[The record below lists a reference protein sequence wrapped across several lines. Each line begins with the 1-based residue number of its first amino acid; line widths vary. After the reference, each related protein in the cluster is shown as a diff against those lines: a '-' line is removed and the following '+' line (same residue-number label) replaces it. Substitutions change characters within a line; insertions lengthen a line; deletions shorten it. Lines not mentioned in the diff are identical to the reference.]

1 MEPLIDT
8 VLALEQEADRLIEQA
23 HGLAKQIKSAAEEE
37 LRTYR
42 DQLAHERQQRLQ
54 DMEQAAKD
62 RFERVAAEEEGR
74 AKDALKAIATIPQD
88 MIESQIERILSRFRE
103 G

>member
-1 MEPLIDT
+1 MEALIDT
-8 VLALEQEADRLIEQA
+8 VLALEQEADRVIEQA
-23 HGLAKQIKSAAEEE
+23 HNSAKQIKSAAEED

-42 DQLAHERQQRLQ
+42 EHLAHERQQRLQ

-62 RFERVAAEEEGR
+62 RFERISAEEEQR
-74 AKDALKAIATIPQD
+74 ARDALKAITTIPQD
-88 MIESQIERILSRFRE
+88 RTESQIERILSRFRE